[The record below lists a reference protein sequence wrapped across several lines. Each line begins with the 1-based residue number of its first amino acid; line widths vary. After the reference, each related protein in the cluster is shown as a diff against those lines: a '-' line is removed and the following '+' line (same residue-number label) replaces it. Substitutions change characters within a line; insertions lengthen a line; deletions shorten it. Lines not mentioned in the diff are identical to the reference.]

1 MTIETLQSLLLKKMN
16 LESKWNQL
24 YLDNGAEIVEMK
36 WIDLE
41 LKKVRLQMREL
52 STMAAKAELL
62 QEYSDITS

>member
-1 MTIETLQSLLLKKMN
+1 MTIETLQSLLLKKIS

-52 STMAAKAELL
+52 SAMAAKAELL

>member
-1 MTIETLQSLLLKKMN
+1 MTIETLQSLLLKKIS

-52 STMAAKAELL
+52 SAMAVRAQLL
-62 QEYSDITS
+62 EEYSDITS

>member
-1 MTIETLQSLLLKKMN
+1 
-16 LESKWNQL
+16 L

-52 STMAAKAELL
+52 SAMAVKSELL

>member
-1 MTIETLQSLLLKKMN
+1 
-16 LESKWNQL
+16 L

-52 STMAAKAELL
+52 SAMAAKAELL
-62 QEYSDITS
+62 REYSDITS

>member
-1 MTIETLQSLLLKKMN
+1 M
-16 LESKWNQL
+16 

-52 STMAAKAELL
+52 SAMAVKAELL

>member
-1 MTIETLQSLLLKKMN
+1 M
-16 LESKWNQL
+16 

-52 STMAAKAELL
+52 SAMAIKAELL

>member
-1 MTIETLQSLLLKKMN
+1 

-52 STMAAKAELL
+52 SAMAAKAELL